1 MRDKFYE
8 ILLRREDEYE
18 KTFHSFST
26 FEKKKILSFF
36 NDENLSYLYDE
47 LVSKKILNKD
57 EFWIFIKKKYTPKIT
72 FLNTLQLI
80 QLSSKYTIYKI
91 SKEMTN

>member
-8 ILLRREDEYE
+8 ILVRREDEYE
-18 KTFHSFST
+18 KTFNAFSS

-57 EFWIFIKKKYTPKIT
+57 EFWIFLKKKYTPKIT

-80 QLSSKYTIYKI
+80 QLSSKYLNSKI
-91 SKEMTN
+91 LKGTMN